1 MSKIFKVL
9 SLILIVFSTAC
20 SWQKAED
27 MVNLR
32 PKRTV
37 YGNDQQHIILQQ
49 PTNRSIVTCYRSED
63 VSAETC
69 AKIFESKG
77 YVRLRNIPYNTADY
91 DFLKTDTYP
100 SRRWRSNENSP
111 RW

>member
-1 MSKIFKVL
+1 MKQIHKIL
-9 SLILIVFSTAC
+9 SLIFFISAC
-20 SWQKAED
+20 SWQNAEE
-27 MVNLR
+27 MINYK
-32 PKRTV
+32 PQRTV
-37 YGNDQQHIILQQ
+37 YGNDQAYIILQQ
-49 PTNRSIVTCYRSED
+49 PQSRVVATCYRTED

-77 YVRLRNIPYNTADY
+77 YVRLRNIPYKTADY

-100 SRRWRSNENSP
+100 TRRWREGELTP